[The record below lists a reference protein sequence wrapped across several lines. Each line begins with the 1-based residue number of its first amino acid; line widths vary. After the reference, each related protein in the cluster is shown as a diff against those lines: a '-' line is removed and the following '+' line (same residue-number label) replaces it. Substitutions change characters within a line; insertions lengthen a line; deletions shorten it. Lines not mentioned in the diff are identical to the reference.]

1 MGNIKENT
9 GEAVLE
15 YIKEKIV
22 SGEWSEGTKITKEV
36 QLAEELG
43 VSRTSVR
50 AAMDRL
56 VAMGVLVRK
65 KRMGTFVKETSPQLF
80 LNNLV
85 PELMLNTYD
94 EMEIL
99 DFREIFES
107 ECAVR
112 FAKRRSEEEIQQLE
126 ACIREMEEH
135 AGSDTGEFAEADLR
149 FHMIIVN
156 GCNNSLVIKVMSIIQ
171 DILGYYQHRANQT
184 IGPQSGVSEHKRIL
198 EAIREKDGELA
209 GLLMKRH
216 IQRSR
221 RDIGQF
227 REKR

>member
-1 MGNIKENT
+1 MGSMKENT

-15 YIKEKIV
+15 YMKEKIV
-22 SGEWSEGTKITKEV
+22 SGEWSEGTKITKEI

-94 EMEIL
+94 ELEIL
-99 DFREIFES
+99 DFREIFET

-112 FAKRRSEEEIQQLE
+112 FAERHSEEDLRKLE
-126 ACIREMEEH
+126 ACIGEMEKH
-135 AGSDTGEFAEADLR
+135 VGCGKKEFADADLA

-156 GCNNSLVIKVMSIIQ
+156 GCNNSLVIKVMGIIQ
-171 DILGYYQHRANQT
+171 DILGYYQQQANQT
-184 IGPQSGVSEHKRIL
+184 IGSQSGVLEHRRIL

-221 RDIGQF
+221 RDICRY
-227 REKR
+227 REEQ